1 MPVKKLP
8 DLSVEDCD
16 LLADCICLVE
26 MFTDYLT
33 EEQAR
38 RLKAFTLAIQP
49 RKRHRHRDVLGHF
62 LPMLEARI
70 KDNLGDV
77 SKSCREIGDI
87 LREDPKRLRN
97 LHYAARR
104 RR

>member
-1 MPVKKLP
+1 MPAKKLP
-8 DLSVEDCD
+8 ALSAEDCD

-33 EEQAR
+33 AEQLK
-38 RLKAFTLAIQP
+38 RLKKFVSDIQS
-49 RKRHRHRDVLGHF
+49 RKRHRPRSELRHF

-70 KDNLGDV
+70 KDNRGNV
-77 SKSCREIGDI
+77 SKSCDEVGSI
-87 LREDPKRLRN
+87 LRVDPKRLRN
-97 LHYAARR
+97 LLYAARR